1 MKPLSP
7 ALLAVIAAVALA
19 GCQKQ
24 DDAQFGARVHTYLMA
39 HPEVLEE
46 VSLKLQAKRQAEA
59 EAATKATVAKASLM
73 IPKYRDQIERDPRDV
88 VANPGGRVTVTEFFD
103 FRCGYCKASAP
114 EVLKLIDEN
123 PDVRFVFK
131 QTPIFGG
138 VSDLAAQTV
147 LTPAGKAKGVAL
159 FRAIMSD
166 HDPLD
171 EASLDRHLSAVGV
184 DPAAARR
191 NAQSPAI
198 RKQID
203 DTHTLFT
210 ALGADGTPTFVVGD
224 HLIVGARMDELRA
237 AVTQAKAA
245 PLKTDRQVAA
255 RS

>member
-1 MKPLSP
+1 MKPFSP
-7 ALLAVIAAVALA
+7 VLLAVVAAVALA

-24 DDAQFGARVHTYLMA
+24 DDAQFGARVRSYLLA
-39 HPEVLEE
+39 HPEVLRE
-46 VSLKLQAKRQAEA
+46 VSQKLQAKEQAEA
-59 EAATKATVAKASLM
+59 DASAKAAVAKASLM
-73 IPKYRDQIERDPRDV
+73 IPKYRNQIERDPRDV

-114 EVLKLIDEN
+114 EVLTMIDQN

-147 LTPAGKAKGVAL
+147 LTPAGRAKGVAL
-159 FRAIMSD
+159 FRAIMTD

-171 EASLDRHLSAVGV
+171 DASLDRHLAAVGL
-184 DPAAARR
+184 DAATTRR
-191 NAQSPAI
+191 DAQAPAI

-203 DTHTLFT
+203 ETHTLFK

-224 HLIVGARMDELRA
+224 HLIIGARMDELRA
-237 AVTQAKAA
+237 AVTEAKASN
-245 PLKTDRQVAA
+245 LKTVG
-255 RS
+255 